1 MKVVICGGGV
11 IGTCAAYYISKR
23 GTDVTVVER
32 AGVANGASGK
42 SGGFLAMD
50 WCRDTPVDPLS
61 RRSFALHAELAE
73 SIGIDWGYRRVETLS
88 VAASQRQSLS
98 RLRQRNALGWLGS
111 NATVHGHLGTP
122 ETTAQLTPDLF
133 TKGMLK
139 ASGATLV
146 EGAVEGILL
155 EDGKAVGV
163 LVDGAQLM
171 ADAVVIAMGP
181 WSVLACQ
188 WLPLPGVYGLK
199 GHSLVFRY
207 TPDDP
212 KALFVELED
221 MAGDISTP
229 EVMPRTDGTTY
240 VCGLSGEAPLP
251 VNPSH
256 VGTEKGGPEKL
267 RAMTELFAPELS
279 RAEIL
284 ASQACYRP
292 VTQDGMPLIGQV
304 PGVVGAYIATGHGVW
319 GMLNGPATGEAL
331 AELIL
336 DGAAATVDIAPFDAS
351 RLPPL
356 DTANL
361 LREG

>member
-50 WCRDTPVDPLS
+50 WCRGTPVDLLA

-88 VAASQRQSLS
+88 IAASTQQGLS
-98 RLRQRNALGWLGS
+98 RLRQRNALGWLGR
-111 NATVHGHLGTP
+111 NATVHGQLGTP
-122 ETTAQLTPDLF
+122 ETTAQVTPDLF
-133 TKGMLK
+133 TIGMLE

-155 EDGKAVGV
+155 EDGNAVGV
-163 LVDGAQLM
+163 LVEGAQLI

-188 WLPLPGVYGLK
+188 WLPLPAVYGLK

-207 TPDDP
+207 TPDNP

-221 MAGDISTP
+221 TAGRISTP

-240 VCGLSGEAPLP
+240 VCGLPGEAPLP
-251 VNPSH
+251 MDPSR
-256 VGTEKGGPEKL
+256 VGTEEGGPEKL
-267 RAMTELFAPELS
+267 RAMIELFAPELGN
-279 RAEIL
+279 AEIL

-292 VTQDGMPLIGQV
+292 VTQDSMPLIGSV
-304 PGVVGAYIATGHGVW
+304 PGITGAYVATGHSVW

-331 AELIL
+331 AELIH
-336 DGAAATVDIAPFDAS
+336 DGAVTTVDITPFDAG
-351 RLPPL
+351 RLPAL
-356 DTANL
+356 DTAKL
-361 LREG
+361 ERRG